1 MKRKFS
7 KIVCIY
13 TDNKNYVPARFNCPD
28 LTIDDVVLNL
38 TTNQEDN
45 FNKIAELIV
54 DYAFALFC
62 SKANLGEFAI
72 HPEQFKRSNWRL
84 LDFAD
89 STKELT
95 TPAPQQIVTSAGPT
109 QVEAPT
115 ETPKSTKNGKNSK

>member
-13 TDNKNYVPARFNCPD
+13 TDSKNYVPARFNCPD

-38 TTNQEDN
+38 TTNAEDN
-45 FNKIAELIV
+45 FNKAAELIV

-62 SKANLGEFAI
+62 SKANLAEFPT
-72 HPEQFKRSNWRL
+72 HPEQFKRGNWRL
-84 LDFAD
+84 LDFVD

-95 TPAPQQIVTSAGPT
+95 APAPQQIVTSAGPS
-109 QVEAPT
+109 QVGAPADP
-115 ETPKSTKNGKNSK
+115 EPKKTTKK

>member
-1 MKRKFS
+1 MKRKFT

-28 LTIDDVVLNL
+28 LTIDDVILNL

-62 SKANLGEFAI
+62 SRANLADF
-72 HPEQFKRSNWRL
+72 PTNSQQFKRSNWRL
-84 LDFAD
+84 LDFVD
-89 STKELT
+89 STKDLM
-95 TPAPQQIVTSAGPT
+95 PASSKKIVTSAGPSS
-109 QVEAPT
+109 VEAPAG
-115 ETPKSTKNGKNSK
+115 EPKKTTNK